1 LLLPLRFAVPD
12 QTGTAG
18 QVSQIKIAL
27 TGATGF
33 VGRTLLAKLDA
44 AQLPVTALARA
55 QPGRELTD
63 GANLRWI
70 TGEMDQPDRLAE
82 LVAGADVVVHC
93 AGATKALDARAFH
106 RVNATATETLVRA
119 AAQAGVGH
127 FILMSSL
134 AASRPEVSDYAASKA
149 AGEELARAEAGDMA
163 LTTVRAPAVIGP
175 GDQATA
181 PLFSLIARGWM
192 PVLGGKAR
200 SARFSVIDVQD
211 LATLLIDLARPGA
224 TPVKGRTFAPY
235 GHHSLGW
242 SDMAASGARVTGRK
256 VREIPLPMPIATLV
270 GHGADLAARVTGV
283 AQVFSSGKVREMRAG
298 DWIGDTP
305 LETITPLDVTMRRC
319 LNPFLRL
326 GNATNQVV
334 ADNDRS
340 PE

>member
-1 LLLPLRFAVPD
+1 MPD
-12 QTGTAG
+12 QTGAAG
-18 QVSQIKIAL
+18 QLSQTKIAL

-33 VGRTLLAKLDA
+33 VGRTLLDQLDA
-44 AQLPVTALARA
+44 AQVPVTALARA
-55 QPGRELTD
+55 RSGRDLTD

-70 TGEMDQPDRLAE
+70 TGEMDQPERLAE
-82 LVAGADVVVHC
+82 FVAGADVVIHC
-93 AGATKALDARAFH
+93 AGATKALDAEAFH
-106 RVNATATETLVRA
+106 RVNATATQNLVRA

-134 AASRPEVSDYAASKA
+134 AASRPGVSDYAASKA
-149 AGEELARAEAGDMA
+149 AGEQLALGEAGDMA

-200 SARFSVIDVQD
+200 AARFSVIDVQD
-211 LATLLIDLARPGA
+211 LATLLIDLAGPASTGL
-224 TPVKGRTFAPY
+224 KGNTFAPY

-256 VREIPLPMPIATLV
+256 IREIPLPMPIATLV
-270 GHGADLAARVTGV
+270 GQGADLAARMTGT
-283 AQVFSSGKVREMRAG
+283 AQVFSSGKVREMRVG

-305 LETITPLDVTMRRC
+305 LVTVTPLDVTMRRC
-319 LNPFLRL
+319 LDPFLRL

-334 ADNDRS
+334 ADNDRRQ
-340 PE
+340 E